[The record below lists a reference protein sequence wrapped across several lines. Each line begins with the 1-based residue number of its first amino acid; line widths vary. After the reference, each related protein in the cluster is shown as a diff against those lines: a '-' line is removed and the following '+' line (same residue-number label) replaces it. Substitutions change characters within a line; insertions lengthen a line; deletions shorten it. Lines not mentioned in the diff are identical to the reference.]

1 MGGGGIEQNRKKR
14 GKTHGHKQ
22 QCWQGYGEK
31 STFLHCWCECSL
43 VQPLWK
49 AVWRH
54 LKKLRM
60 DLPFDPET
68 PLLEVYLREPKILIR
83 KNITSPMLIAVLFTI
98 TKIWKQPK
106 CPPVD
111 KWIKQLWYVYLHN
124 RKLLGSKNR
133 RKFYPLQQH
142 GWTWRTLC

>member
-1 MGGGGIEQNRKKR
+1 MVKAVISAAFF
-14 GKTHGHKQ
+14 
-22 QCWQGYGEK
+22 K
-31 STFLHCWCECSL
+31 SLPREYRL

-98 TKIWKQPK
+98 TKIWKQH
-106 CPPVD
+106 
-111 KWIKQLWYVYLHN
+111 IY
-124 RKLLGSKNR
+124 GSSR
-133 RKFYPLQQH
+133 
-142 GWTWRTLC
+142 